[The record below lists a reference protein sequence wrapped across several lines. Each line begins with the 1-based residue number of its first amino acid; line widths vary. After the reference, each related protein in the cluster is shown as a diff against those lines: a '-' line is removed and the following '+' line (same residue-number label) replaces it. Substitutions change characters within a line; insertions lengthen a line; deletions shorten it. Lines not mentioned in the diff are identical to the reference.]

1 MFKTILEN
9 VKVKAPFVHSI
20 TNYVTVNDCA
30 NMILA
35 CGASPI
41 MADDIHEVEE
51 ITSLCN
57 SLVVNLGTLNE
68 RTIESMIAAGKKANE
83 LNHPVILDPV
93 GAGASKLRTATAMKL
108 LQEIKV
114 DVIRGNA
121 SEIKCISQ
129 GTASTKG
136 VDAGQEDKITED
148 NLEAAVTS
156 AKQLAERTKAIIVIT
171 GVIDIV
177 TDAGRAYILRNG
189 TPVMS
194 RITGTGCMLSAVIGA
209 VCAANPDNLLDAAA
223 AGVAMMGICGE
234 QAYERMIARQEGTAS
249 FRVHLIDAMGNMD
262 VERLNQAVRVEVM

>member
-1 MFKTILEN
+1 MFETILEN
-9 VKVKAPFVHSI
+9 VKAKAPFVHSI

-41 MADDIHEVEE
+41 MADDIREVEE

-57 SLVVNLGTLNE
+57 SLVINLGTLNE
-68 RTIESMIAAGKKANE
+68 RTVEAMVAAGKKANE
-83 LNHPVILDPV
+83 LGHPVILDPV
-93 GAGASKLRTATAMKL
+93 GAGASQLRTKTALRL
-108 LQEIKV
+108 LQEVEV

-121 SEIKCISQ
+121 SEIKCISK

-136 VDAGQEDKITED
+136 VDADQADKVTED
-148 NLEAAVTS
+148 NLEAAVKA
-156 AKQLAERTKAIIVIT
+156 AKQLAGRTKAIIVIT

-177 TDAGRAYILRNG
+177 ADATKAYVLRNG

-194 RITGTGCMLSAVIGA
+194 RITGTGCMLSAVIGSI
-209 VCAANPDNLLDAAA
+209 CAANPDNLLEAAA

-234 QAYERMIARQEGTAS
+234 QAYEKMTARQEGTAS
-249 FRVHLIDAMGNMD
+249 FRVHLIDAMGCMD
-262 VERLNQAVRVEVM
+262 GERLNQAVRLEVM